1 MGVGRRE
8 FAWVFPQLSL
18 LGQTSS
24 ESYMRVDESL
34 FSFFDFLLFL
44 VASTFLF
51 LRFLTLV
58 KLLTVEVITPTV
70 TFFLLWVMTWK
81 SLASA
86 TLYTT
91 LGQLS
96 SPVKRA
102 TLIKIW
108 TSSKLI
114 SAWEL
119 MRLLAVKREESCDS
133 IPLSSSPLVLQL
145 LINRGCQKGSRD
157 IKRFKYKIL

>member
-1 MGVGRRE
+1 M
-8 FAWVFPQLSL
+8 FPQLSL

-34 FSFFDFLLFL
+34 FSFFDFL
-44 VASTFLF
+44 LF

-102 TLIKIW
+102 TPLIDSHQNLNQLKVDQCVRVDE
-108 TSSKLI
+108 TVGGQTRGELRLHSTLI
-114 SAWEL
+114 LPFSL
-119 MRLLAVKREESCDS
+119 T
-133 IPLSSSPLVLQL
+133 I
-145 LINRGCQKGSRD
+145 IN
-157 IKRFKYKIL
+157 